1 MKRDAAF
8 YFANLGADISRCVS
22 AAQVNDNES
31 YDDSIDAA
39 YHTLAHIT
47 DRPEAYEE
55 GLLLLR
61 ALEYARRDH
70 ALPIFSKNLN
80 ALIEEYSPLAQ

>member
-22 AAQVNDNES
+22 AAKLNDNES

-39 YHTLAHIT
+39 YRTLAYIT

-61 ALEYARRDH
+61 ALEYARRDN
-70 ALPIFSKNLN
+70 ALPIFNKNLN
-80 ALIEEYSPLAQ
+80 ALIEEYSPLVQ